1 MSKNCQR
8 LRADCNL
15 KLWGEDTMPAYEDH
29 YIKIGEIQTSEECIC
44 KIGTNRFVA
53 KICIFAYCD
62 ESTYRNLR

>member
-1 MSKNCQR
+1 
-8 LRADCNL
+8 
-15 KLWGEDTMPAYEDH
+15 MPAYKDH